1 MKLSILSGGA
11 AAGIVKNLQA
21 QFEEKNACQIQA
33 GFSAVGAMRDLLL
46 SGEPCDLVILT
57 RAMIEELIDSGHVVA
72 NSLASLGIVRTG
84 VAIKDGDPIPDIANR
99 DQLFNALNNAR
110 GIYFPDP
117 QKATAGIHV
126 LNVLKRLGLD
136 QVKEKDFRIFPN
148 GATAM
153 ATMAASNETG
163 LIGST
168 QVTEIIITPG
178 VHLIGMLPK
187 EFELAT
193 DYCLGVCTA
202 SKNPEL
208 AVNFANILTGAAAA
222 SLRQKLGFELA

>member
-1 MKLSILSGGA
+1 MKLVILSGGA
-11 AAGIVKNLQA
+11 AAGIVKGLQA
-21 QFEEKNACQIQA
+21 EFEEKYSCQIQ
-33 GFSAVGAMRDLLL
+33 GTFSAVGAMRELLL
-46 SGEPCDLVILT
+46 SGEACDIVILT
-57 RAMIEELIDSGHVVA
+57 RAMIQELIQSGHVVK

-84 VAIKDGDPIPDIANR
+84 VAIKDGDPVPEIANR
-99 DQLFNALNNAR
+99 DQLLNALKHAR

-126 LNVLKRLGLD
+126 LNVLKSLGLD
-136 QVKEKDFRIFPN
+136 QSKEKDLRIFPN

-153 ATMAASNETG
+153 AAMAASSETG

-178 VHLIGMLPK
+178 VRFIGMLPK

-193 DYCLGVCTA
+193 DYCLGICSTA
-202 SKNPEL
+202 QNPEL
-208 AVNFANILTGAAAA
+208 ALTFASILTGQDAA